1 MGAESGPQ
9 EGLTKARNI
18 AIAIG
23 VFVLIGFLLW
33 QIVAP
38 LLQGLLLAVAL
49 AVLLRRLVHLPLLSL
64 SKRLLPWLP
73 ERSAAHLAGIFT
85 TFVLGAALF
94 FAFFLLAVLIVGSLE
109 GATSLLWGL
118 STGDQDAMVEVRHIL
133 SSHVA
138 RLGEQYPD
146 LYVPP
151 EKITAFIDDLLT
163 SFHTLRPQLA
173 FDLFKQTGSL
183 VLTIL
188 LAISVL
194 PGLLAYG
201 PEAGRGFISML
212 PLSHKRRNFLIERG
226 RWTIRGLLVETLA
239 TALVHG
245 VAMGCL
251 AGLFTQAPAV
261 LIGILAAAASLLP
274 VIGSGVVWIPLVL
287 LEWRTGHPIAA
298 GALAISALALH
309 SGLAWLRAH
318 LARRTYDEH
327 GWRGL
332 LLLIGILGGL
342 MAFGPIGLMTG
353 PLIMGLAIVAGE
365 MLVQMMT
372 PEQHTDEQTSSIV

>member
-1 MGAESGPQ
+1 MGAKGQ
-9 EGLTKARNI
+9 DGFTKARNI
-18 AIAIG
+18 AIAVA
-23 VFVLIGFLLW
+23 VFLIIGFLLW
-33 QIVAP
+33 QILAP
-38 LLQGLLLAVAL
+38 LLQGLLLAVSL
-49 AVLLRRLVHLPLLSL
+49 AVLLRRLVHLPLVSL

-73 ERSAAHLAGIFT
+73 VRSAAHLAGIFT
-85 TFVLGAALF
+85 TFVLGAFLF
-94 FAFFLLAVLIVGSLE
+94 FIVFFLAVLLVGSLE

-118 STGDQDAMVEVRHIL
+118 STGDKNALVETQSIL
-133 SSHVA
+133 SSHIA

-146 LYVPP
+146 LKVPP
-151 EKITAFIDDLLT
+151 DKIADFIDDLMT
-163 SFHTLRPQLA
+163 SFRSLRPQMA

-201 PEAGRGFISML
+201 PEAGRGFLSML
-212 PLSHKRRNFLIERG
+212 PLSHERRNFLVERG
-226 RWTIRGLLVETLA
+226 RWTIRGLLVDTLA
-239 TALVHG
+239 TAIVHG

-261 LIGILAAAASLLP
+261 LIGLLAAAASLLP
-274 VIGSGVVWIPLVL
+274 VIGSGVVWIPLVV
-287 LEWRTGHPIAA
+287 LEWRTGHPVAA
-298 GALAISALALH
+298 IFLAISALSLH

-332 LLLIGILGGL
+332 LLLIGIIGGL

-372 PEQHTDEQTSSIV
+372 PETIQEADRKE